1 MQDYGIIILSS
12 HFLPKES
19 LATLHL
25 FMQSVLYD
33 MADNATYHYISSFFL
48 VGIPG
53 LQDFH
58 CWIGIPVCFL
68 FALTL
73 LGNSVIIITVK
84 LEPSLHQPMFI
95 FLCMLAMNDMALV
108 SSSAPQMLAVFWLDA
123 HRFGFNICLAQMYF
137 IHTFC
142 IIESA
147 LLVAMAFDRYVA
159 ICIPL
164 HYTTILT
171 TPMVIKLGLAGMIR
185 AVLMVLPCP
194 LLIKR
199 LPYYSKSVINHAY
212 CEHMA
217 VVKLASA
224 NTLINRAYGIS
235 VALSVMVVDLG
246 LIATSYIKILQAV
259 FRLSSQNA
267 RSKALGTCA
276 AHSCT
281 ILFSYTPALFSFL
294 THRIGK
300 KVPPSVH
307 IIFASL
313 YLLVPPTVNPLVYG
327 VKTKQIRDRVV
338 GLFFPKKKISQ
349 N

>member
-1 MQDYGIIILSS
+1 
-12 HFLPKES
+12 
-19 LATLHL
+19 
-25 FMQSVLYD
+25 
-33 MADNATYHYISSFFL
+33 MADNTTHHYISSFFL

-58 CWIGIPVCFL
+58 CWMGIPVCLL
-68 FALTL
+68 FSLTM
-73 LGNSVIIITVK
+73 LGNSIIIITIK
-84 LEPSLHQPMFI
+84 LESSLHQPMYF
-95 FLCMLAMNDMALV
+95 FLCMLAMNDMALA
-108 SSSAPQMLAVFWLDA
+108 SSVAPKMLGIFWLDS
-123 HRFGFNICLAQMYF
+123 HRFDFNICLAQMYF

-164 HYTTILT
+164 RYTTILT
-171 TPMVIKLGLAGMIR
+171 TPMVIRMGLISVTRGI
-185 AVLMVLPCP
+185 LMVLPCP

-199 LPYYSKSVINHAY
+199 LPYYTKYIINRAY

-217 VVKLASA
+217 IVKLASA
-224 NTLINRAYGIS
+224 NTHINRAYGIS
-235 VALSVMVVDLG
+235 VALSVMVLDLG
-246 LIATSYIKILQAV
+246 LIATSYLKILHAV
-259 FRLSSQNA
+259 FLLSSQHA
-267 RSKALGTCA
+267 HSKALGTCA
-276 AHSCT
+276 AHVCT
-281 ILFSYTPALFSFL
+281 ILVSYTPALFSFL

-327 VKTKQIRDRVV
+327 VKTKQIRGQVI
-338 GLFFPKKKISQ
+338 GLFFPNKRISE

>member
-1 MQDYGIIILSS
+1 
-12 HFLPKES
+12 
-19 LATLHL
+19 
-25 FMQSVLYD
+25 
-33 MADNATYHYISSFFL
+33 MAGNATHHYISSFFL

-58 CWIGIPVCFL
+58 CWIGIPVCLL
-68 FALTL
+68 FSLTL
-73 LGNSVIIITVK
+73 LGNSIIIITIK
-84 LEPSLHQPMFI
+84 LEPSLHQPMYF
-95 FLCMLAMNDMALV
+95 FLCMLAMNDLALA
-108 SSSAPQMLAVFWLDA
+108 SSTAPKMLGIFWLDA
-123 HRFGFNICLAQMYF
+123 HWIDFDICLVQLYF

-164 HYTTILT
+164 VGPATFL
-171 TPMVIKLGLAGMIR
+171 
-185 AVLMVLPCP
+185 VLPGP
-194 LLIKR
+194 FLIRR
-199 LPYYSKSVINHAY
+199 LPCYTKCVINHAY
-212 CEHMA
+212 CKHI
-217 VVKLASA
+217 A
-224 NTLINRAYGIS
+224 NTHVNRTYGIS
-235 VALSVMVVDLG
+235 VALLVIVLDLG
-246 LIATSYIKILQAV
+246 LLATSYLKILQAV
-259 FRLSSQNA
+259 FRLSSQHA

-276 AHSCT
+276 AHVCT
-281 ILFSYTPALFSFL
+281 ILVSYTPALFSFL

-327 VKTKQIRDRVV
+327 VKTKQIRDRVI
-338 GLFFPKKKISQ
+338 GLFFPNKKTSE

>member
-1 MQDYGIIILSS
+1 MG
-12 HFLPKES
+12 
-19 LATLHL
+19 
-25 FMQSVLYD
+25 
-33 MADNATYHYISSFFL
+33 DNATYYHISSFFL

-53 LQDFH
+53 LRDFH
-58 CWIGIPVCFL
+58 HWIGIPVCLL

-73 LGNSVIIITVK
+73 LGNSVIIGTIK
-84 LEPSLHQPMFI
+84 LEPSLHQPMYF

-108 SSSAPQMLAVFWLDA
+108 SSTAPKMLGIFWFDA
-123 HRFGFNICLAQMYF
+123 HWIDFNVCVAQLYF

-164 HYTTILT
+164 RYTTILT
-171 TPMVIKLGLAGMIR
+171 TQMVIKMFLVGAMR
-185 AVLMVLPCP
+185 AILMVLPCP
-194 LLIKR
+194 LLINR
-199 LPYYSKSVINHAY
+199 LPYYSKYVINHAY

-235 VALSVMVVDLG
+235 VALSVMILDLG
-246 LIATSYIKILQAV
+246 LIATSYVKILQAV

-276 AHSCT
+276 AHVCT
-281 ILFSYTPALFSFL
+281 ILVSYTPALFSFL

-338 GLFFPKKKISQ
+338 SLFFLNKKISGE
-349 N
+349 

>member
-1 MQDYGIIILSS
+1 
-12 HFLPKES
+12 
-19 LATLHL
+19 
-25 FMQSVLYD
+25 
-33 MADNATYHYISSFFL
+33 MADNITHHYISSFFL
-48 VGIPG
+48 VGIPD
-53 LQDFH
+53 LQDYH
-58 CWIGIPVCFL
+58 CWIGIPVCLL

-73 LGNSVIIITVK
+73 LGNSVIIITIK
-84 LEPSLHQPMFI
+84 LESSLHQPMYF

-108 SSSAPQMLAVFWLDA
+108 SSTAPKMLGIFWFDA
-123 HRFGFNICLAQMYF
+123 HRFDFDACLAQMYF

-147 LLVAMAFDRYVA
+147 LLVAMAFDRYAA

-164 HYTTILT
+164 RYTTILT
-171 TPMVIKLGLAGMIR
+171 TPVVIKMGLVGAIR
-185 AVLMVLPCP
+185 AILMVLPCP

-199 LPYYSKSVINHAY
+199 LPYYSKYVINHAY

-224 NTLINRAYGIS
+224 NTLINRAYGMA
-235 VALSVMVVDLG
+235 VALSVMVLDLI

-267 RSKALGTCA
+267 RSKALSTCA
-276 AHSCT
+276 AHVCT
-281 ILFSYTPALFSFL
+281 ILVSYTPALFSFL
-294 THRIGK
+294 THRFGK
-300 KVPPSVH
+300 KVPASVH
-307 IIFASL
+307 IIFASS

-327 VKTKQIRDRVV
+327 VKTKQIRDRVAA
-338 GLFFPKKKISQ
+338 LFFPNKKQSE

>member
-1 MQDYGIIILSS
+1 
-12 HFLPKES
+12 
-19 LATLHL
+19 
-25 FMQSVLYD
+25 
-33 MADNATYHYISSFFL
+33 MADNATHHYISSFFL

-53 LQDFH
+53 LEDFH
-58 CWIGIPVCFL
+58 CWIGIPVCLL
-68 FALTL
+68 FSLTL
-73 LGNSVIIITVK
+73 LGNSIIIITIK
-84 LEPSLHQPMFI
+84 LEPSLHQPMYF
-95 FLCMLAMNDMALV
+95 FLGMLAINDMALA
-108 SSSAPQMLAVFWLDA
+108 SSTAPKMLGIFGLDA
-123 HRFGFNICLAQMYF
+123 HWIDFDICLAQLYF

-164 HYTTILT
+164 HYTTLLT
-171 TPMVIKLGLAGMIR
+171 TTMVIKMGLASVVR
-185 AVLMVLPCP
+185 AIFLVLPCP
-194 LLIKR
+194 FLIRR
-199 LPYYSKSVINHAY
+199 LPYYTKYVINHAY

-224 NTLINRAYGIS
+224 NTHVNRTYGIS
-235 VALSVMVVDLG
+235 VALSVMVLDLG
-246 LIATSYIKILQAV
+246 LIATSYLKILQAV
-259 FRLSSQNA
+259 FRLTSQHA

-276 AHSCT
+276 AHVCT
-281 ILFSYTPALFSFL
+281 ILVSYTPALFSFL

-327 VKTKQIRDRVV
+327 VKTKQIRDRVI
-338 GLFFPKKKISQ
+338 GLFFPTKKFLKNKTCKFQPKFVEYDPQSHGYSGE
-349 N
+349 

>member
-1 MQDYGIIILSS
+1 
-12 HFLPKES
+12 
-19 LATLHL
+19 
-25 FMQSVLYD
+25 
-33 MADNATYHYISSFFL
+33 MADNATHSYISSFFL

-58 CWIGIPVCFL
+58 CWIGIPVCLL
-68 FALTL
+68 FALAL
-73 LGNSVIIITVK
+73 LGNSVIIITIK
-84 LEPSLHQPMFI
+84 LEPSLHQPMYF
-95 FLCMLAMNDMALV
+95 FLCMLAVNDMALA
-108 SSSAPQMLAVFWLDA
+108 SSTAPKMLGIFWMDA
-123 HRFGFNICLAQMYF
+123 HWIDFDTCLTQLYF

-142 IIESA
+142 IIESS

-164 HYTTILT
+164 RYTTILT
-171 TPMVIKLGLAGMIR
+171 TPMVIKMGPASMTR
-185 AVLMVLPCP
+185 AILMVFPGP

-199 LPYYSKSVINHAY
+199 LPYYTKYVINHAY

-224 NTLINRAYGIS
+224 NTLINRVYGIS
-235 VALSVMVVDLG
+235 VALSVMVWDLG
-246 LIATSYIKILQAV
+246 LIAASYTKILQPV

-276 AHSCT
+276 AHVCT
-281 ILFSYTPALFSFL
+281 ILVSYTPALFSFL

-300 KVPPSVH
+300 KVPPSIH

-313 YLLVPPTVNPLVYG
+313 YLLVPPAVNPLVYG

-338 GLFFPKKKISQ
+338 GLFFPSKKISG

>member
-1 MQDYGIIILSS
+1 MG
-12 HFLPKES
+12 
-19 LATLHL
+19 
-25 FMQSVLYD
+25 
-33 MADNATYHYISSFFL
+33 DNVTYYHISSFFL

-58 CWIGIPVCFL
+58 YWIGIPVCLL

-73 LGNSVIIITVK
+73 LGNSVIIVTIK
-84 LEPSLHQPMFI
+84 LEPSLHQPMYF
-95 FLCMLAMNDMALV
+95 FLCMLAMNDMALI
-108 SSSAPQMLAVFWLDA
+108 SSTAPKMLGIFWFDA
-123 HRFGFNICLAQMYF
+123 HWIDFNVCLAQLFF

-171 TPMVIKLGLAGMIR
+171 TPMVIKMFLVGAMR
-185 AVLMVLPCP
+185 AILMVLPTP

-199 LPYYSKSVINHAY
+199 LPYYTKYVINHAY

-235 VALSVMVVDLG
+235 VALSVMILDLG
-246 LIATSYIKILQAV
+246 LIATSYVKILQAV

-276 AHSCT
+276 AHVCT
-281 ILFSYTPALFSFL
+281 ILVSYTPALFSFL

-300 KVPPSVH
+300 KVLPSVH

-338 GLFFPKKKISQ
+338 SLFFSNKKISEEK
-349 N
+349 NI

>member
-1 MQDYGIIILSS
+1 M
-12 HFLPKES
+12 
-19 LATLHL
+19 T
-25 FMQSVLYD
+25 
-33 MADNATYHYISSFFL
+33 DNSTQAYISSFFL

-53 LQDFH
+53 LEDFH
-58 CWIGIPVCFL
+58 CWFGIPVCL
-68 FALTL
+68 LLVLAL
-73 LGNSVIIITVK
+73 LGNSIIILTIK
-84 LEPSLHQPMFI
+84 LEPSLHQPMYF
-95 FLCMLAMNDMALV
+95 FLCMLAMNDLALAFSV
-108 SSSAPQMLAVFWLDA
+108 APKMLGIFWLEA
-123 HRFGFNICLAQMYF
+123 HGIDFNICLAQMYF

-142 IIESA
+142 IIDSA

-164 HYTTILT
+164 RYTTILT
-171 TPMVIKLGLAGMIR
+171 TTMVIKMGLGSMTR
-185 AVLMVLPCP
+185 ATLMVLPCP

-199 LPYYSKSVINHAY
+199 LPYYTQNVINHTY

-235 VALSVMVVDLG
+235 VALSVMVLDLG
-246 LIATSYIKILQAV
+246 LIAISYIKILQAV
-259 FRLSSQNA
+259 FQLSSQNA

-276 AHSCT
+276 AHVCT
-281 ILFSYTPALFSFL
+281 MLAFYTPALFSFL
-294 THRIGK
+294 THRIGR

-327 VKTKQIRDRVV
+327 VKTKQIRDRVM
-338 GLFFPKKKISQ
+338 GLFFPNKKIYEK
-349 N
+349 

>member
-1 MQDYGIIILSS
+1 
-12 HFLPKES
+12 
-19 LATLHL
+19 
-25 FMQSVLYD
+25 
-33 MADNATYHYISSFFL
+33 MADNATHHCISSFFL

-58 CWIGIPVCFL
+58 CWMGIPVCL
-68 FALTL
+68 LYALTW
-73 LGNSVIIITVK
+73 LGNSIIIATIK
-84 LEPSLHQPMFI
+84 LETSLHQPMYF
-95 FLCMLAMNDMALV
+95 FLCMLAVNDVALA
-108 SSSAPQMLAVFWLDA
+108 SSAAPKMLGIFWLDA
-123 HRFGFNICLAQMYF
+123 HWIDFEVCLAQLYF
-137 IHTFC
+137 IHT
-142 IIESA
+142 ISITESA

-171 TPMVIKLGLAGMIR
+171 TPQVIKMGLAAITR
-185 AVLMVLPCP
+185 ATLMVLPCP

-199 LPYYSKSVINHAY
+199 LPYYTKYVISHVY

-224 NTLINRAYGIS
+224 NTNVNRAYGIS
-235 VALSVMVVDLG
+235 VALSVMVLDLG

-259 FRLSSQNA
+259 FRLSSRNA

-276 AHSCT
+276 AHVCT
-281 ILFSYTPALFSFL
+281 ILVSYTPAWFSFL

-300 KVPPSVH
+300 RVPPSVH

-313 YLLVPPTVNPLVYG
+313 YLLVPPVVNPLVYG

-338 GLFFPKKKISQ
+338 GLVFPNKKISE

>member
-1 MQDYGIIILSS
+1 
-12 HFLPKES
+12 
-19 LATLHL
+19 
-25 FMQSVLYD
+25 
-33 MADNATYHYISSFFL
+33 MADNATHHHISSFYL

-53 LQDFH
+53 LKDFH
-58 CWIGIPVCFL
+58 CWIGIPVCLL

-73 LGNSVIIITVK
+73 LGNSVIIVTIR
-84 LEPSLHQPMFI
+84 LEPSLHQPMYF
-95 FLCMLAMNDMALV
+95 FLCMLAMNDMALA
-108 SSSAPQMLAVFWLDA
+108 SSAAPKMLGIFWLDA
-123 HRFGFNICLAQMYF
+123 HWFDFNICLVQMFF

-142 IIESA
+142 VTESA
-147 LLVAMAFDRYVA
+147 LLVAMAFDHYVA

-171 TPMVIKLGLAGMIR
+171 TAMVIRMGLAGMTR
-185 AVLMVLPCP
+185 AVLMVLPSP
-194 LLIKR
+194 FLIKR
-199 LPYYSKSVINHAY
+199 LPYSKYVINHAY

-224 NTLINRAYGIS
+224 NTFINRTYGIS
-235 VALSVMVVDLG
+235 VALSVMVLDLG
-246 LIATSYIKILQAV
+246 LIAISYIKILQAV

-276 AHSCT
+276 AHICT
-281 ILFSYTPALFSFL
+281 ILVSYTPALFSFL

-307 IIFASL
+307 IIFASM

-327 VKTKQIRDRVV
+327 VKTKQIRYRVV
-338 GLFFPKKKISQ
+338 SLFSPNRKISE
-349 N
+349 NEKAFN

>member
-1 MQDYGIIILSS
+1 
-12 HFLPKES
+12 
-19 LATLHL
+19 
-25 FMQSVLYD
+25 
-33 MADNATYHYISSFFL
+33 MADNATHSYISSFFL

-53 LQDFH
+53 LQAFH
-58 CWIGIPVCFL
+58 CWIGIPVCLL
-68 FALTL
+68 FALAL
-73 LGNSVIIITVK
+73 LGNSVIIITIK
-84 LEPSLHQPMFI
+84 IEPSLHLPVYF
-95 FLCMLAMNDMALV
+95 FLCMLAVNDMALV
-108 SSSAPQMLAVFWLDA
+108 SSTAPKMLGIFWLDA
-123 HRFGFNICLAQMYF
+123 HKFDFSICLAQMYF

-164 HYTTILT
+164 RYTTIVT
-171 TPMVIKLGLAGMIR
+171 TPMITKMGLAGVIR
-185 AVLMVLPCP
+185 ATFMVLPCP

-199 LPYYSKSVINHAY
+199 LPYYTKYVINHAY

-235 VALSVMVVDLG
+235 VALSVMVLDLG

-276 AHSCT
+276 AHVCT
-281 ILFSYTPALFSFL
+281 LLGFYTPALFSFL

-300 KVPPSVH
+300 KVPSSIH

-338 GLFFPKKKISQ
+338 SLFLSNKIISG

>member
-1 MQDYGIIILSS
+1 MG
-12 HFLPKES
+12 
-19 LATLHL
+19 
-25 FMQSVLYD
+25 
-33 MADNATYHYISSFFL
+33 DNATYYHISPFFL

-58 CWIGIPVCFL
+58 HWIGIPVCLL

-73 LGNSVIIITVK
+73 LGNSVIIGTIQ
-84 LEPSLHQPMFI
+84 LEPSLHQPMYF

-108 SSSAPQMLAVFWLDA
+108 SSTAPKMLGIFWFDA
-123 HRFGFNICLAQMYF
+123 HWIDFNVCLAQLYF

-164 HYTTILT
+164 RYTTILT
-171 TPMVIKLGLAGMIR
+171 TQMVIKMFLVGAMR
-185 AVLMVLPCP
+185 AILMVLPCP
-194 LLIKR
+194 LLINR
-199 LPYYSKSVINHAY
+199 LPYYTKYVINHAY

-235 VALSVMVVDLG
+235 VALSVMILDLG
-246 LIATSYIKILQAV
+246 LIATSYVKILQAV

-276 AHSCT
+276 AHVCT
-281 ILFSYTPALFSFL
+281 ILVSYTPALFSFL

-300 KVPPSVH
+300 KVPPRVH

-313 YLLVPPTVNPLVYG
+313 YLLVPPMVNPLVYG

-338 GLFFPKKKISQ
+338 SLFFSKKKISGE
-349 N
+349 

>member
-1 MQDYGIIILSS
+1 MG
-12 HFLPKES
+12 
-19 LATLHL
+19 
-25 FMQSVLYD
+25 
-33 MADNATYHYISSFFL
+33 DNATHHHISSFFL
-48 VGIPG
+48 IGIPG

-58 CWIGIPVCFL
+58 CWIGMPVFIL
-68 FALTL
+68 FILTL
-73 LGNSVIIITVK
+73 LGNSVITVTVK
-84 LEPSLHQPMFI
+84 LEPSLHQPMYF
-95 FLCMLAMNDMALV
+95 FLCMLAANDMALA
-108 SSSAPQMLAVFWLDA
+108 SSTAPKMLGIFWFNA
-123 HRFGFNICLAQMYF
+123 HRVVFNICLAQMYF

-164 HYTTILT
+164 RYTTILT
-171 TPMVIKLGLAGMIR
+171 TPVVVKMGAVGVIR
-185 AVLMVLPCP
+185 AILMVLPCP
-194 LLIKR
+194 FLIKR
-199 LPYYSKSVINHAY
+199 LPYYTKCVINHTY

-224 NTLINRAYGIS
+224 NTFINRVYGIS
-235 VALSVMVVDLG
+235 VALSVMILDLG

-276 AHSCT
+276 AHVCT
-281 ILFSYTPALFSFL
+281 ILVSYTPALFSFL

-300 KVPPSVH
+300 KVPPSIH

-327 VKTKQIRDRVV
+327 VKTKQIRDQVV
-338 GLFFPKKKISQ
+338 GLLFSKKKISTK
-349 N
+349 

>member
-1 MQDYGIIILSS
+1 MG
-12 HFLPKES
+12 
-19 LATLHL
+19 
-25 FMQSVLYD
+25 
-33 MADNATYHYISSFFL
+33 DNATHHHISSFFL
-48 VGIPG
+48 IGIPG

-58 CWIGIPVCFL
+58 CWIGIPVFIL
-68 FALTL
+68 FILTL
-73 LGNSVIIITVK
+73 LGNSVITVTVK
-84 LEPSLHQPMFI
+84 LEPSLHQPMYF
-95 FLCMLAMNDMALV
+95 FLCMLAANDMALA
-108 SSSAPQMLAVFWLDA
+108 SSTAPKMLGIFWFNA
-123 HRFGFNICLAQMYF
+123 HRVVFNICLAQMYF

-164 HYTTILT
+164 GYTTILT
-171 TPMVIKLGLAGMIR
+171 TPVVVKMGAVGVIR
-185 AVLMVLPCP
+185 AILMVLPCP

-199 LPYYSKSVINHAY
+199 LPYYTKCVISHAY
-212 CEHMA
+212 CHMA

-224 NTLINRAYGIS
+224 NTFVNRVYGIS
-235 VALSVMVVDLG
+235 VALSVMTLDLG

-276 AHSCT
+276 AHVCT
-281 ILFSYTPALFSFL
+281 ILVSYTPALFSFL

-300 KVPPSVH
+300 KVPPSIH

-327 VKTKQIRDRVV
+327 VKTKQIRDQVV
-338 GLFFPKKKISQ
+338 GLLFSKKKTSTK
-349 N
+349 

>member
-1 MQDYGIIILSS
+1 
-12 HFLPKES
+12 
-19 LATLHL
+19 
-25 FMQSVLYD
+25 
-33 MADNATYHYISSFFL
+33 MADNSTRHCISSFFL
-48 VGIPG
+48 VGVPG
-53 LQDFH
+53 LQDLH
-58 CWIGIPVCFL
+58 CWIGIPVCLL
-68 FALTL
+68 FSLTL
-73 LGNSVIIITVK
+73 LGNSSIIVTVR
-84 LEPSLHQPMFI
+84 LEPSLHQPMYF
-95 FLCMLAMNDMALV
+95 FLCMLAVNDVALA
-108 SSSAPQMLAVFWLDA
+108 SSTAPKMLGIFWLDA
-123 HRFGFNICLAQMYF
+123 HCTDFDMCLAQMYF

-142 IIESA
+142 IAESA

-159 ICIPL
+159 ICMPL
-164 HYTTILT
+164 RYTTILT
-171 TPMVIKLGLAGMIR
+171 TPTVSKMGLAGVTR

-199 LPYYSKSVINHAY
+199 LPCYTQDVINHAY

-224 NTLINRAYGIS
+224 DTRVNRAYGIS
-235 VALSVMVVDLG
+235 VALSVMVLDLG

-276 AHSCT
+276 AHVCT
-281 ILFSYTPALFSFL
+281 ILVSYTPALFSFL

-307 IIFASL
+307 IIFASS
-313 YLLVPPTVNPLVYG
+313 YLLVPPAVNPLVYG
-327 VKTKQIRDRVV
+327 VKTRQIRDRVI
-338 GLFFPKKKISQ
+338 GLFFPKRKISE

>member
-1 MQDYGIIILSS
+1 
-12 HFLPKES
+12 
-19 LATLHL
+19 
-25 FMQSVLYD
+25 
-33 MADNATYHYISSFFL
+33 MADNATHSYISSFFL

-53 LQDFH
+53 LQAFH
-58 CWIGIPVCFL
+58 CWIGIPVCLL
-68 FALTL
+68 FALAL
-73 LGNSVIIITVK
+73 LGNSVIIITIK
-84 LEPSLHQPMFI
+84 IEPSLHLPVYF
-95 FLCMLAMNDMALV
+95 FLCMLAVNDMALV
-108 SSSAPQMLAVFWLDA
+108 SSTAPKMLGIFWLDA
-123 HRFGFNICLAQMYF
+123 HKFDFSICLAQMYF

-164 HYTTILT
+164 RYTTILT
-171 TPMVIKLGLAGMIR
+171 TPMVTKMGLAGVIR
-185 AVLMVLPCP
+185 ATFMVLPCP

-199 LPYYSKSVINHAY
+199 LPYHTKYVINHAY

-235 VALSVMVVDLG
+235 VALSVMVLDLG

-276 AHSCT
+276 AHVCT
-281 ILFSYTPALFSFL
+281 LLVSYTPALFSFL

-300 KVPPSVH
+300 KVPPSIH

-327 VKTKQIRDRVV
+327 VKTKQIRDRLAS
-338 GLFFPKKKISQ
+338 LFLPNKKISG

>member
-1 MQDYGIIILSS
+1 
-12 HFLPKES
+12 
-19 LATLHL
+19 
-25 FMQSVLYD
+25 
-33 MADNATYHYISSFFL
+33 MADNATHHYISSFFL

-58 CWIGIPVCFL
+58 CWMGIPVCL
-68 FALTL
+68 LYALTW
-73 LGNSVIIITVK
+73 LGNSIIIVTVK
-84 LEPSLHQPMFI
+84 LETSLHQPMYF
-95 FLCMLAMNDMALV
+95 FLCMLAVNDVALA
-108 SSSAPQMLAVFWLDA
+108 SSSAPKMLGIFWLDA
-123 HRFGFNICLAQMYF
+123 HWIDFDVCLAQLYF
-137 IHTFC
+137 IHT
-142 IIESA
+142 ISITESA

-171 TPMVIKLGLAGMIR
+171 TPQVIKMGLAAITR
-185 AVLMVLPCP
+185 ATLMVLPCP

-199 LPYYSKSVINHAY
+199 LPYYTKYVISHVY

-224 NTLINRAYGIS
+224 NTNINRAYGIS
-235 VALSVMVVDLG
+235 VALSVMVLDLG

-259 FRLSSQNA
+259 FRLSSRNA

-276 AHSCT
+276 AHVCT
-281 ILFSYTPALFSFL
+281 ILVSYTPALFSFL

-300 KVPPSVH
+300 RVPPSIH

-313 YLLVPPTVNPLVYG
+313 YLLVPPVVNPLVYG

-338 GLFFPKKKISQ
+338 GLFFPNKKISE

>member
-1 MQDYGIIILSS
+1 
-12 HFLPKES
+12 
-19 LATLHL
+19 
-25 FMQSVLYD
+25 
-33 MADNATYHYISSFFL
+33 MADNSTYHYISSFFL

-58 CWIGIPVCFL
+58 CWIGIPVCLL
-68 FALTL
+68 FVLAL
-73 LGNSVIIITVK
+73 LGNSIIIVTIK
-84 LEPSLHQPMFI
+84 LEPSLHQPMYF
-95 FLCMLAMNDMALV
+95 FLSMLAMNDMALAFSV
-108 SSSAPQMLAVFWLDA
+108 APKMLGIFWLEA
-123 HRFGFNICLAQMYF
+123 HGIDFNMCLVQMYF

-142 IIESA
+142 IMESA

-164 HYTTILT
+164 RYTTILT
-171 TPMVIKLGLAGMIR
+171 TTMVIKMGLGSMTR
-185 AVLMVLPCP
+185 ATLMVLPCP

-199 LPYYSKSVINHAY
+199 LPYYTKNVINHTY
-212 CEHMA
+212 CEHMS

-235 VALSVMVVDLG
+235 VALSVMILDLG

-259 FRLSSQNA
+259 FQLSSQNA

-276 AHSCT
+276 AHVCT
-281 ILFSYTPALFSFL
+281 ILAFYTPALFSFL

-313 YLLVPPTVNPLVYG
+313 YLLIPPTVNPLVYG
-327 VKTKQIRDRVV
+327 VKTKQIRDRVM
-338 GLFFPKKKISQ
+338 GLFFPNKKISE

>member
-1 MQDYGIIILSS
+1 
-12 HFLPKES
+12 
-19 LATLHL
+19 
-25 FMQSVLYD
+25 
-33 MADNATYHYISSFFL
+33 MAGNATHRYISSFFL

-53 LQDFH
+53 LQDFQ
-58 CWIGIPVCFL
+58 CWIGIPVCLL

-73 LGNSVIIITVK
+73 LGNSVIIFTVK
-84 LEPSLHQPMFI
+84 LEPSLHQPMYF
-95 FLCMLAMNDMALV
+95 FLCILAVNDMALA
-108 SSSAPQMLAVFWLDA
+108 SSTAPKMLDIFWLDA
-123 HRFGFNICLAQMYF
+123 HWIDFDICLTQLYF
-137 IHTFC
+137 IHTLC

-147 LLVAMAFDRYVA
+147 LLVAMAFDHYVA

-164 HYTTILT
+164 RYTTILT
-171 TPMVIKLGLAGMIR
+171 TPMVIKTGLAGMTR
-185 AVLMVLPCP
+185 AILMVLPSP

-199 LPYYSKSVINHAY
+199 LPYYTKYVINHAY

-224 NTLINRAYGIS
+224 NTHVNRAYGIS
-235 VALSVMVVDLG
+235 VALSVTVLDLG
-246 LIATSYIKILQAV
+246 LIATSYTKILQAV
-259 FRLSSQNA
+259 FRLSSKNA

-276 AHSCT
+276 AHVCT
-281 ILFSYTPALFSFL
+281 ILVSYTPALFSFL

-300 KVPPSVH
+300 KVPPSIH

-338 GLFFPKKKISQ
+338 GLFFPNKKISE